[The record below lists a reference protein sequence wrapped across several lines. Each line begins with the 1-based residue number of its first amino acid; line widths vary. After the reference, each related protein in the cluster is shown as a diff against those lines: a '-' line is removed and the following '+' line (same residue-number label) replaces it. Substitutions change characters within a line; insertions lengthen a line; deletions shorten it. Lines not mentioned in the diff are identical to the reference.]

1 VKTRFS
7 FYHDEH
13 LGFWAK
19 SFPPITDSL
28 FRIVHTLIAVTA
40 KRYVLSRLLQK
51 GFIRKPTHTRLVK
64 VMPSDE
70 DETLFSENL
79 LGDEDD
85 EDELVD
91 EETEEAEKYLD
102 PDEKLRAIIE
112 GVVDGQTSLNRLAVT
127 DSRIVFYPKG
137 GGFLASFSKTSAI
150 FLDYD
155 QIITVQGKKGMVMGE
170 IGVSTKDRI
179 VRFKDMAKDDVDQI
193 ANMIQR
199 LKGKA
204 KTQGVVS
211 PARDS
216 AFDQLKKLAELRQ
229 MGAITE
235 EEFQEKR
242 KRLLETI

>member
-1 VKTRFS
+1 MCC
-7 FYHDEH
+7 
-13 LGFWAK
+13 
-19 SFPPITDSL
+19 
-28 FRIVHTLIAVTA
+28 FRIFHL
-40 KRYVLSRLLQK
+40 KHLSFKCSFAERFYSK
-51 GFIRKPTHTRLVK
+51 THTHK
-64 VMPSDE
+64 IGESMSSDE

-85 EDELVD
+85 EDELMD

-155 QIITVQGKKGMVMGE
+155 QIITVQGKKGMIMGE

-179 VRFKDMAKDDVDQI
+179 VRFKDMAKNDVDQI

-199 LKGKA
+199 LKSKA

>member
-1 VKTRFS
+1 MS
-7 FYHDEH
+7 N
-13 LGFWAK
+13 
-19 SFPPITDSL
+19 
-28 FRIVHTLIAVTA
+28 
-40 KRYVLSRLLQK
+40 
-51 GFIRKPTHTRLVK
+51 
-64 VMPSDE
+64 DE
-70 DETLFSENL
+70 DETLFSESL
-79 LGDEDD
+79 IEGDD
-85 EDELVD
+85 EDELAD
-91 EETEEAEKYLD
+91 EETEEAEKYVD

-170 IGVSTKDRI
+170 ISVSTKDRI

-193 ANMIQR
+193 ANMISR
-199 LKGKA
+199 LKSKA
-204 KTQGVVS
+204 KTQQVVS

>member
-1 VKTRFS
+1 MCPELNIRFRCLS
-7 FYHDEH
+7 CKLSTERFYS
-13 LGFWAK
+13 K
-19 SFPPITDSL
+19 
-28 FRIVHTLIAVTA
+28 
-40 KRYVLSRLLQK
+40 
-51 GFIRKPTHTRLVK
+51 THTHK
-64 VMPSDE
+64 IGESMSSDE

-85 EDELVD
+85 EDEGVD

-137 GGFLASFSKTSAI
+137 GGFLASFSKTSAV

-204 KTQGVVS
+204 KTQAVAS
-211 PARDS
+211 PARDT

>member
-1 VKTRFS
+1 MS
-7 FYHDEH
+7 N
-13 LGFWAK
+13 
-19 SFPPITDSL
+19 
-28 FRIVHTLIAVTA
+28 
-40 KRYVLSRLLQK
+40 
-51 GFIRKPTHTRLVK
+51 
-64 VMPSDE
+64 DE
-70 DETLFSENL
+70 DETLFSESL
-79 LGDEDD
+79 IEGDD
-85 EDELVD
+85 EDELAD
-91 EETEEAEKYLD
+91 EETEEAEKYVD

-127 DSRIVFYPKG
+127 DNRIVFYPKG

-155 QIITVQGKKGMVMGE
+155 QIVTVQGKKGMVMGE

-179 VRFKDMAKDDVDQI
+179 VRFKDMAKDDVDSI
-193 ANMIQR
+193 SNLISR
-199 LKGKA
+199 LKSKA
-204 KTQGVVS
+204 KTQQVVS

>member
-1 VKTRFS
+1 
-7 FYHDEH
+7 
-13 LGFWAK
+13 
-19 SFPPITDSL
+19 
-28 FRIVHTLIAVTA
+28 
-40 KRYVLSRLLQK
+40 
-51 GFIRKPTHTRLVK
+51 
-64 VMPSDE
+64 MPSDE

-79 LGDEDD
+79 LGG
-85 EDELVD
+85 EDEEEELAE

-127 DSRIVFYPKG
+127 DTRIVFYPKG
-137 GGFLASFSKTSAI
+137 GGLLASFSKTSAI
-150 FLDYD
+150 VFDYD
-155 QIITVQGKKGMVMGE
+155 QIVTVQGKKGMVMGE

-179 VRFKDMAKDDVDQI
+179 VRFRDMAKDDVDSI
-193 ANMIQR
+193 SNLIQR
-199 LKGKA
+199 LKSKA
-204 KTQGVVS
+204 KTQGVAS

>member
-1 VKTRFS
+1 VR
-7 FYHDEH
+7 
-13 LGFWAK
+13 
-19 SFPPITDSL
+19 
-28 FRIVHTLIAVTA
+28 
-40 KRYVLSRLLQK
+40 VLS
-51 GFIRKPTHTRLVK
+51 
-64 VMPSDE
+64 SDE

-85 EDELVD
+85 EDERVD

-137 GGFLASFSKTSAI
+137 GGFFASFSKTSAI

-170 IGVSTKDRI
+170 ISVSTKDRI

-193 ANMIQR
+193 ANMVSR
-199 LKGKA
+199 LKSKA
-204 KTQGVVS
+204 KTQQVVS

>member
-1 VKTRFS
+1 
-7 FYHDEH
+7 
-13 LGFWAK
+13 
-19 SFPPITDSL
+19 
-28 FRIVHTLIAVTA
+28 
-40 KRYVLSRLLQK
+40 
-51 GFIRKPTHTRLVK
+51 
-64 VMPSDE
+64 
-70 DETLFSENL
+70 
-79 LGDEDD
+79 
-85 EDELVD
+85 
-91 EETEEAEKYLD
+91 
-102 PDEKLRAIIE
+102 
-112 GVVDGQTSLNRLAVT
+112 
-127 DSRIVFYPKG
+127 VFYPKG

-150 FLDYD
+150 FLDHD

-193 ANMIQR
+193 ANMISR

>member
-1 VKTRFS
+1 MR
-7 FYHDEH
+7 
-13 LGFWAK
+13 
-19 SFPPITDSL
+19 
-28 FRIVHTLIAVTA
+28 
-40 KRYVLSRLLQK
+40 VLS
-51 GFIRKPTHTRLVK
+51 
-64 VMPSDE
+64 SDE

-85 EDELVD
+85 EDELMD

-179 VRFKDMAKDDVDQI
+179 IRFKDMAKDDVDQI

-204 KTQGVVS
+204 KTQAVAS
-211 PARDS
+211 PARDT

>member
-1 VKTRFS
+1 VS
-7 FYHDEH
+7 
-13 LGFWAK
+13 
-19 SFPPITDSL
+19 
-28 FRIVHTLIAVTA
+28 
-40 KRYVLSRLLQK
+40 
-51 GFIRKPTHTRLVK
+51 
-64 VMPSDE
+64 SDE
-70 DETLFSENL
+70 DETLFSESL
-79 LGDEDD
+79 LQGDD
-85 EDELVD
+85 EDELAD
-91 EETEEAEKYLD
+91 EESEEAEKYLD

-127 DSRIVFYPKG
+127 DTRIVFYPKG

-150 FLDYD
+150 SLDYD
-155 QIITVQGKKGMVMGE
+155 QIVTVQGKKGMVMGE

-193 ANMIQR
+193 ANMILR
-199 LKGKA
+199 LKSKA
-204 KTQGVVS
+204 KTQQVVS